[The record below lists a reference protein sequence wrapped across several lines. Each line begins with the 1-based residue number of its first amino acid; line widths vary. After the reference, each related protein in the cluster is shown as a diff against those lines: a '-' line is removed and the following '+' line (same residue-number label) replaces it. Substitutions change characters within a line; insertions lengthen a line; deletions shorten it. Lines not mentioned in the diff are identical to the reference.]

1 MTRHLLKIYSL
12 NLILALLTVIGT
24 CTLATSVGI
33 LNYPMRS
40 GHSITSR
47 FGVRIH
53 PITGKNRQHNGLDIR
68 GNIGDKVIS
77 AQSGK
82 VINASYVDGFG
93 RMVEVENNNSNL
105 RTRYAHLSK
114 ILVTVG
120 QEVKPGDLL
129 GKVGSSGASTGPHL
143 HFEVREIRDGRWTS
157 IDPEPLLY
165 AKNSKT
171 PNKNRKSPLPS
182 CKIAF
187 IGDCE
192 VDND

>member
-1 MTRHLLKIYSL
+1 MTRHLLRIRSL
-12 NLILALLTVIGT
+12 NLLLALFMVIGT

-33 LNYPMRS
+33 INYPMRS

-53 PITGKNRQHNGLDIR
+53 PITGKNRQHNGLDIA
-68 GNIGDKVIS
+68 GDVGDRVIS

-82 VINASYVDGFG
+82 VIDASYVDGFG
-93 RMVEVENNNSNL
+93 QMVEVENNNSTF

-120 QEVKPGDLL
+120 QEVKSGDLL
-129 GKVGSSGASTGPHL
+129 GRVGSSGNSTGPHL

-165 AKNSKT
+165 ARNSKI
-171 PNKNRKSPLPS
+171 PNKIRRSPLPS
-182 CKIAF
+182 CKVSF

-192 VDND
+192 VDNN